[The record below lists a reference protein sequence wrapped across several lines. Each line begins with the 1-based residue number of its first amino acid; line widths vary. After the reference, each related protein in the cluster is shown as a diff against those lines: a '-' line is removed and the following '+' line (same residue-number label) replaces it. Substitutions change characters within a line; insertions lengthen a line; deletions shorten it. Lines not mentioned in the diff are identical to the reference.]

1 MIIKGQEVFEC
12 RSFILRTSVPR
23 KSVIDNLKQ
32 SLTLKDNVQWQSDCR
47 TLPKLRTFMLF
58 KNFNCDPPHIYKPLS
73 FIQRKLTAK
82 LRLGMLH
89 LRVETGRFS
98 RPRLEPEE
106 RICLT
111 CNNGQVEDESHFLL
125 HCDTYQEYRQTL
137 FGFIPNIADFNLL
150 PDTDKLK
157 FLLNDQSIIKQSS
170 RFIVDS
176 YEHRSTII

>member
-1 MIIKGQEVFEC
+1 MT
-12 RSFILRTSVPR
+12 LLLN
-23 KSVIDNLKQ
+23 DNLK
-32 SLTLKDNVQWQSDCR
+32 KDRRLAFAVVSMVASYSTEYVELITNLLPAVQAQRCQ
-47 TLPKLRTFMLF
+47 
-58 KNFNCDPPHIYKPLS
+58 IYKCWHIRRSSVTAVPLS
-73 FIQRKLTAK
+73 TDCS
-82 LRLGMLH
+82 MLH

-125 HCDTYQEYRQTL
+125 HCDTYQEYRQRL

-157 FLLNDQSIIKQSS
+157 FLLNDQSIIKQTS

>member
-1 MIIKGQEVFEC
+1 MELCKWQKILLQDTRNKLPVTDFSYHPPKICYGQG
-12 RSFILRTSVPR
+12 
-23 KSVIDNLKQ
+23 VIPGL
-32 SLTLKDNVQWQSDCR
+32 S
-47 TLPKLRTFMLF
+47 
-58 KNFNCDPPHIYKPLS
+58 CDPPHIYKPLS

-125 HCDTYQEYRQTL
+125 HCVTYQEYRQRL